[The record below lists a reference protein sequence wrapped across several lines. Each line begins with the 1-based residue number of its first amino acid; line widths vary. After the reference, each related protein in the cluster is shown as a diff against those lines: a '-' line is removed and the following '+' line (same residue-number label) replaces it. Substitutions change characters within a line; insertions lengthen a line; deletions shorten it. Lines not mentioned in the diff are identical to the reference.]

1 MGENEISPVN
11 RVLSSSQTL
20 KDLDTIFKK
29 RSVLK
34 DKAHVGDDNDS
45 SMRGKSSERGE
56 SETTQ
61 YDISLIFLDTQ
72 CK

>member
-1 MGENEISPVN
+1 MKLVRSIMFCPAVK
-11 RVLSSSQTL
+11 TL
-20 KDLDTIFKK
+20 KDLDTIFKN
-29 RSVLK
+29 RSDTVLK
-34 DKAHVGDDNDS
+34 DKAHVGDDYDS
-45 SMRGKSSERGE
+45 NMRGNSTERGE